1 MYLVDMH
8 SDSIQRV
15 YRGEPLLTRYNT
27 SERYPKLQF
36 FAHYSKARGIS
47 PKERLSGTLAGISVY
62 TREIRKNSLL
72 SVKSREDLRSAVT
85 LGRSAALFSIEG
97 GGGLMPDSG
106 RELRA
111 LYEGGLRVFG
121 AVWDENE
128 LCASAWSAH
137 DFGLTASGRAVL
149 SEVTRLGIILDVSH
163 MSDRGFWQLS
173 EMSCA
178 PFVATHSNFREVCK
192 SPRNLTREMAL
203 EIKRRGGVIGLNLY
217 PPFLHPSGVAD
228 ESDIIRHIDYALE
241 LLGEDT
247 LAFGFDI
254 DGTGGEYPRT
264 YGEHESI
271 HDRVSLLI
279 SERYGEGIAERLCG
293 KNAIAFLERNLQ

>member
-15 YRGEPLLTRYNT
+15 YRGEPLLARYNT

-36 FAHYSKARGIS
+36 FAHYSKANGIS
-47 PKERLSGTLAGISVY
+47 PKERLSGTLEGLSVY
-62 TREIRKNSLL
+62 KREIEKSSLL
-72 SVKSREDLRSAVT
+72 SVESREDLKSAVS

-97 GGGLMPDSG
+97 GGGLMPDSL
-106 RELRA
+106 RELGE
-111 LYEGGLRVFG
+111 LYAGGLRVFG

-128 LCASAWSAH
+128 LCASAWSED
-137 DFGLTASGRAVL
+137 DFGITESGRAVL
-149 SEVTRLGIILDVSH
+149 SEAIRLGIILDTSH
-163 MSDRGFWQLS
+163 MSDRSFWQLS
-173 EMSCA
+173 EMSSA

-217 PPFLHPSGVAD
+217 PPFLYPSGVAD
-228 ESDIIRHIDYALE
+228 EGDIIRHIDYALE
-241 LLGEDT
+241 LLGEQT

-254 DGTGGEYPRT
+254 DGTGGEYPR
-264 YGEHESI
+264 GLCEQESI

-279 SERYGEGIAERLCG
+279 SERYGERIAERICG
-293 KNAIAFLERNLQ
+293 KNALDFLARNL